1 MQHNLFD
8 FETSKTKI
16 IIGVHKGLRGE
27 MVRLVREYY
36 LKHGKLP
43 MLAVRRHKGSDNDRE
58 TLLETNAETLKQW
71 KNKNSKR
78 ATYSWVVKN
87 LI

>member
-1 MQHNLFD
+1 MQPNLFD
-8 FETSKTKI
+8 FDTSKKKI

-27 MVRLVREYY
+27 MVRLVREYKD
-36 LKHGKLP
+36 KHGRLP

-58 TLLETNAETLKQW
+58 TLLETNAETLKQY
-71 KNKNSKR
+71 KKNSQR

-87 LI
+87 I

>member
-1 MQHNLFD
+1 
-8 FETSKTKI
+8 
-16 IIGVHKGLRGE
+16 
-27 MVRLVREYY
+27 MVRLVREYKD
-36 LKHGKLP
+36 KHGRLP

-71 KNKNSKR
+71 KKNSQR

>member
-1 MQHNLFD
+1 MQTNLFD

-36 LKHGKLP
+36 AKHGKLP
-43 MLAVRRHKGSDNDRE
+43 MLAVRGRKGSDNDRE

-71 KNKNSKR
+71 KNKNSQR

>member
-8 FETSKTKI
+8 FDTSKKKI

-43 MLAVRRHKGSDNDRE
+43 MLAVRRHKGSDTDRE
-58 TLLETNAETLKQW
+58 TLLETNAETLEQW
-71 KNKNSKR
+71 KKNSQR

>member
-8 FETSKTKI
+8 FDTSKKKI
-16 IIGVHKGLRGE
+16 IIGVHKKLRGE
-27 MVRLVREYY
+27 IVRLVREYY
-36 LKHGKLP
+36 AKHGKLP
-43 MLAVRRHKGSDNDRE
+43 MLAVRGRKGSDNDRE
-58 TLLETNAETLKQW
+58 TLLETNAETLKQY
-71 KNKNSKR
+71 KKNSQR

>member
-58 TLLETNAETLKQW
+58 TLLETNAETLKQY
-71 KNKNSKR
+71 KKNSQR